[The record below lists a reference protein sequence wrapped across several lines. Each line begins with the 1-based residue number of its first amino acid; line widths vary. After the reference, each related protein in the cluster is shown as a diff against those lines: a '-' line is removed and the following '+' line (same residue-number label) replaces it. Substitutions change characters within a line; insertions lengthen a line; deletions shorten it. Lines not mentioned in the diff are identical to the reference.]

1 MSSFIERFFKEPYIN
16 ILCVEL
22 GINLDE
28 YKQKRNRNIVMSLIL
43 AALFIFVG
51 VVLKSIIIMLLAVV
65 IAYLG
70 YRSQYLKVKQIERK
84 TKEELV
90 KMYPILVQTFI
101 SLLYTNDNLLKVFIL
116 LQNYHFHPYIDR
128 NLIIMI
134 NKYQVNPENS
144 ELIFGEFCNIF
155 ETSSASLLHQLLVNV
170 NNYGI
175 NDNEIELL
183 EKKVEQEY
191 NRFIVQ
197 KEKEDSKKIALYGN
211 AGVVLFVAM
220 LLVVVISTL

>member
-1 MSSFIERFFKEPYIN
+1 MSKFTERFFKEPYIN

-28 YKQKRNRNIVMSLIL
+28 YKQRRNRNIVFSLVL

-51 VVLKSIIIMLLAVV
+51 AVLKSVIIMLLALV

-70 YRSQYLKVKQIERK
+70 YRSQYLKVKRIERK
-84 TKEELV
+84 TKEELA

-144 ELIFGEFCNIF
+144 QLIFGEFCNIF

-191 NRFIVQ
+191 DRFIVQ
-197 KEKEDSKKIALYGN
+197 KEKDDSKKIALYGN
-211 AGVVLFVAM
+211 LGVVLFVAM
-220 LLVVVISTL
+220 LLAVVISTI